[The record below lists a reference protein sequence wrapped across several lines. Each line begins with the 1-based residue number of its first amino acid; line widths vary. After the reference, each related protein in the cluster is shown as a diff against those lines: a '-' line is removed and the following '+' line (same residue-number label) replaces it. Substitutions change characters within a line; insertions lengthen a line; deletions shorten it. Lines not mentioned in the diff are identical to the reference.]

1 MANDVAK
8 RAAFKYLFDL
18 ITERSKVKKK
28 LKGETTTAFGGWEDL
43 LSDEGYIYLMTVG
56 CLFAK
61 DTMRMVVVVM
71 VLRVG
76 FAGNLL
82 EDKIITA
89 KRKKTRSAL
98 ACR

>member
-1 MANDVAK
+1 
-8 RAAFKYLFDL
+8 
-18 ITERSKVKKK
+18 
-28 LKGETTTAFGGWEDL
+28 
-43 LSDEGYIYLMTVG
+43 MTVG